1 MGLVNI
7 QPVMVSQ
14 KITYSDLADE
24 LGMPNPRNLNY
35 VLGLIGNELYNLSK
49 EWNEEVPPIQSI
61 VVNKKGGGAC

>member
-1 MGLVNI
+1 VGLVNI